1 VHRTITEPISI
12 IENILEIAI
21 IAPHPSQLSR
31 LYTPLSNVDI
41 FFSFEELTSAVANE
55 FCVLFVAHSVDC
67 LFDCPPEFFSF
78 VGLFST
84 HRGIISKNSCQI
96 IPPAGPTVGAK

>member
-1 VHRTITEPISI
+1 MHRTITEPISI

-31 LYTPLSNVDI
+31 LHVPLSNVDN

-55 FCVLFVAHSVDC
+55 FCVFFVAHSVGC
-67 LFDCPPEFFSF
+67 LFDGPLCGSEFAAEKK
-78 VGLFST
+78 L
-84 HRGIISKNSCQI
+84 
-96 IPPAGPTVGAK
+96 P